1 MKKEELIN
9 IVVSEFGVDKIV
21 ATDFID
27 NLFSVINSGFKKGKR
42 LNIPEFGKFILV
54 SKKNENNE
62 TIKSISFSPVK
73 KFSFD
78 VNSRFNNL
86 NPIPVALLLN
96 QKDDS
101 PEYYDFEL
109 DDDVIEVLKDE
120 ETETETEIKITET
133 PETKSIENDTNVN
146 EKSEIQSHLEN
157 VSTEI
162 EQKTVTGDEELKD
175 DLDNL
180 IEKRRKSFFDSDR
193 YLKGKS
199 FESEEPSISDKIIS
213 DSLTE
218 DKNLISES
226 EDVIESVKTDDPLTG
241 SETPSENDL
250 IKKLSE
256 LDLNFS
262 NLQSQIENSVDS
274 EIENKDLT
282 QSKTESEEKKDD
294 DLFKGIDINKIQD
307 EINAKLKETFK
318 SGDDND
324 FIKDKLQDNKELK
337 DDFEKTELNKP
348 DEPEIKSDEPKIS
361 FDDVFEDKDK
371 IKPVSESKDD
381 EEIKI
386 PDIDFQKIFSENV
399 SETHTQDT
407 SGDLSETFEGSDI
420 LIPDD
425 IKKLHSEIE
434 TEKPDTEKSLIPE
447 DDDFNFIKNYSDIFE
462 NKSDDE
468 IKETIEDNGNPVDLP
483 PVYTRPPEEEK
494 ESNKIFSLSVLLVIV
509 ITVLVFATTY
519 FLLTSD
525 LFSPKRLPVITDTL
539 TTQQQNITVQDT
551 ILKTTPS
558 DTSKIKI
565 IGGDTFR
572 LNETEIQKSNE
583 TFRDTVNTQKEQP
596 VTNNNQQTQQQTTQ
610 QNQTQQQTN
619 NQQTTA
625 NNTNQESGYRNLKPG
640 EEEQINDPA
649 NGVVYVRT
657 TDGVF
662 IQTGSFKSKADA
674 DKKAGALQKSGL
686 NIQIKEANLGDKGV
700 WFRVRAGKFSSV
712 EEAKNNVAKLK

>member
-1 MKKEELIN
+1 MKKEELVN

-54 SKKNENNE
+54 SKKNDNNE
-62 TIKSISFSPVK
+62 TVKSISFSPVK

-109 DDDVIEVLKDE
+109 DDDVIEVFKDE
-120 ETETETEIKITET
+120 DTETVSEIKITET
-133 PETKSIENDTNVN
+133 PEVKSKTDETEIK

-162 EQKTVTGDEELKD
+162 EQKTVTGDEESNN

-180 IEKRRKSFFDSDR
+180 IEKRRKSFFDSER
-193 YLKGKS
+193 YLKGKL

-213 DSLTE
+213 DSLTD
-218 DKNLISES
+218 DKNLISDIS
-226 EDVIESVKTDDPLTG
+226 KDVIEPAKTDEPLSG
-241 SETPSENDL
+241 SDTPSENDL

-274 EIENKDLT
+274 EIENKALT
-282 QSKTESEEKKDD
+282 QSKTESEEKKED

-324 FIKDKLQDNKELK
+324 FIKDNFQDDKELK
-337 DDFEKTELNKP
+337 DEIENIELNK
-348 DEPEIKSDEPKIS
+348 SDEQKIS

-371 IKPVSESKDD
+371 IKPISESKDD
-381 EEIKI
+381 DEIKI

-399 SETHTQDT
+399 SETHTQDS
-407 SGDLSETFEGSDI
+407 SGDLNENFEGSDI

-525 LFSPKRLPVITDTL
+525 LFSPKRLPIITDTV
-539 TTQQQNITVQDT
+539 TTQQQNITGQDT
-551 ILKTTPS
+551 TLKTTPS

-583 TFRDTVNTQKEQP
+583 TFRDTVNSQKEQP

-610 QNQTQQQTN
+610 QNQRQQQTN

-686 NIQIKEANLGDKGV
+686 TIQIKEANLGDKGV
-700 WFRVRAGKFSSV
+700 WFRVRAGKFSTV
-712 EEAKNNVAKLK
+712 EEAKRNVAKLK